1 MTTSFTYDELYRLST
16 AILAAIY
23 GNNHAAETVCGMD
36 AIMAIREEN
45 NRLRELNSKV
55 CAMMEEMDKRSR
67 APVND
72 DPNILIRVYGGLVQE
87 VLSNVPGIDCEIFD
101 EDTDEYHEENQGNE
115 WQRLTAS
122 GKYHMIY

>member
-1 MTTSFTYDELYRLST
+1 MEFTYDELYRLST
-16 AILAAIY
+16 ALLAAIY
-23 GNNHAAETVCGMD
+23 GNNHASAAVCGMD

-55 CAMMEEMDKRSR
+55 CAMMEEMDKRNR

-101 EDTDEYHEENQGNE
+101 EDTDKYFDENHGDE
-115 WQRLTAS
+115 WQRLITS
-122 GKYHMIY
+122 GKYHGIY